1 MFLIFLTLG
10 PIRLDLSTLI
20 SFILGIS
27 FGFLLLFLIYVYAI
41 LRSLNKGLKLRHAD
55 EQDIDEEEIKWLI
68 QDAIQLFKD
77 NEAREAV
84 GFGKHLLEVNRELS
98 VDIAKK
104 FYPKSK
110 YPYLELT
117 IDETMLL
124 NHYITDR
131 FQELMNTSKI
141 LKLTRGWTLAKIV
154 EMNEVKSKIESNVIV
169 KTAKKYSGVT
179 KAAGAILNAVNPVY
193 WIRRFSK
200 EIALKVISIQI
211 GVSLIKITGEE
222 TYKIYSKKVF
232 NQEKTI
238 DMNVDAIYD
247 DLKHVVSEELTIG
260 DDSLEKTKK

>member
-1 MFLIFLTLG
+1 MLSVFLTLG

-20 SFILGIS
+20 SFFLGIS
-27 FGFLLLFLIYVYAI
+27 FGFLLLFMIYVYAI
-41 LRSLNKGLKLRHAD
+41 LRSMNKGLKLRHAD

-68 QDAIQLFKD
+68 QDAIILFKD
-77 NEAREAV
+77 SEAREAA

-117 IDETMLL
+117 LDETMLL

-131 FQELMNTSKI
+131 FQELMNSSKI

-154 EMNEVKSKIESNVIV
+154 EMNEVKTKFESNVIV
-169 KTAKKYSGVT
+169 KTAKKYSGIT

-200 EIALKVISIQI
+200 EIALKLISIQI
-211 GVSLIKITGEE
+211 GVALIKITGEE

-232 NQEKTI
+232 NAEKSI

-247 DLKHVVSEELTIG
+247 DLKKDVKEELTVG
-260 DDSLEKTKK
+260 E